1 MANRSAVQ
9 RYRSTSPVH
18 PCMAASAASP
28 GLDVASNPQAVAE
41 LENSVSR
48 KLVFSQWTDSSGSAG
63 PRVFG
68 GVAGQC
74 GTGCEHGLVVA
85 QNLSVADLRG
95 DECHRDAD
103 VLDMPVIDRP
113 R

>member
-1 MANRSAVQ
+1 MYGGVSGE
-9 RYRSTSPVH
+9 PV
-18 PCMAASAASP
+18 
-28 GLDVASNPQAVAE
+28 LDVASNPQAVAE

-48 KLVFSQWTDSSGSAG
+48 RLVFSQWTDSSGSAG

-95 DECHRDAD
+95 DQCHRDAD
-103 VLDMPVIDRP
+103 VLDMPVIDRA